1 MNPHTT
7 LEKMRAMRLKAMA
20 ELYQQSLDTNIYSQL
35 TMDEVLATLIDTEWE
50 ERQQRKIAGL
60 IKRAGFR
67 QQAAATDI
75 DYHPDRGLDK
85 TLIGRLLSLNF
96 VKKAENLI
104 ITGPTGTGKSWL
116 GQAIGRQGCLM
127 LFKTRYFVTAR
138 FFDQAKLAKLDG
150 SWPKLLKTLY
160 KTDLLILDDFG
171 LHPMDPASRQLLL
184 DVIETRHQTASTILC
199 SQIPVSGWHKLIGEG
214 TIADAILD
222 RVVYSSHRIE
232 LKGESLRKKTT
243 LDPMTSNP

>member
-1 MNPHTT
+1 MNPQQT
-7 LEKMRAMRLKAMA
+7 LEKMRAMRLRTMA
-20 ELYQQSLDTNIYSQL
+20 DLYQQSLAGPVLAELSL
-35 TMDEVLATLIDTEWE
+35 DEVMATLIDAEWE

-85 TLIGRLLSLNF
+85 TMIGRLLSLNF
-96 VKKAENLI
+96 VRKAENLI

-116 GQAIGRQGCLM
+116 GQAIGRQACLM
-127 LFKTRYFVTAR
+127 LYKTRYFVTAR
-138 FFDQAKLAKLDG
+138 FFDEAKLAKLDG
-150 SWPKLLKTLY
+150 SWPKLLKNLY

-171 LHPMDPASRQLLL
+171 LHAMDPADRQLLL
-184 DVIETRHQTASTILC
+184 DLIETRHQAASTILC

-232 LKGESLRKKTT
+232 LKGESLRKKQH
-243 LDPMTSNP
+243 LNQSM

>member
-35 TMDEVLATLIDTEWE
+35 SIDEVLASLIDTEWE

-60 IKRAGFR
+60 IKQAGFR
-67 QQAAATDI
+67 QQASATDI

-85 TLIGRLLSLNF
+85 TLVGRLLALNF

-116 GQAIGRQGCLM
+116 GQAIGRQACLM
-127 LFKTRYFVTAR
+127 LHKTRYFVLAR
-138 FFDQAKLAKLDG
+138 FFDQAKLAKIDG
-150 SWPKLLKTLY
+150 SWPKLLKTLS

-171 LHPMDPASRQLLL
+171 LTPMDPADRQLLL
-184 DVIETRHQTASTILC
+184 DVIETRHQVTSTMLC

-232 LKGESLRKKTT
+232 LNGESLRKKQSLT
-243 LDPMTSNP
+243 

>member
-1 MNPHTT
+1 M
-7 LEKMRAMRLKAMA
+7 
-20 ELYQQSLDTNIYSQL
+20 YSQL
-35 TMDEVLATLIDTEWE
+35 SVDEVMATLIDTEWE
-50 ERQQRKIAGL
+50 ERQQRKITSL

-85 TLIGRLLSLNF
+85 TLVGRLLSLSF
-96 VKKAENLI
+96 IKKAENLI

-116 GQAIGRQGCLM
+116 GQAIGRQACVM
-127 LFKTRYFVTAR
+127 LHKTRYFVSGR
-138 FFDQAKLAKLDG
+138 FFDEAKLAKLDG

-160 KTDLLILDDFG
+160 KTDVIILDDFG
-171 LHPMDPASRQLLL
+171 LHPMDSADRQILL
-184 DVIETRHQTASTILC
+184 DLIETRHQTASTIFC

-232 LKGESLRKKTT
+232 LKGESLRKRNH
-243 LDPMTSNP
+243 LNP

>member
-35 TMDEVLATLIDTEWE
+35 SIDEVLASLIDTEWE

-60 IKRAGFR
+60 IKQAGFR
-67 QQAAATDI
+67 QQASATDI

-85 TLIGRLLSLNF
+85 TLVGRLLALNF

-116 GQAIGRQGCLM
+116 GQAIGRQACLM
-127 LFKTRYFVTAR
+127 LHKTRYFVLAR
-138 FFDQAKLAKLDG
+138 FFDQSKLAKIDG
-150 SWPKLLKTLY
+150 SWPKLLKTLS

-171 LHPMDPASRQLLL
+171 LTPMDPADRQLLL
-184 DVIETRHQTASTILC
+184 DVIETRHQVTSTMLC

-232 LKGESLRKKTT
+232 LNGESLRKKQSLT
-243 LDPMTSNP
+243 

>member
-1 MNPHTT
+1 MNPHNT
-7 LEKMRAMRLKAMA
+7 LEKMRSMRLKTMA
-20 ELYQQSLDTNIYSQL
+20 ELYQQSLTSNTYHALSL
-35 TMDEVLATLIDTEWE
+35 DEVMAIFIDAEWE
-50 ERQQRKIAGL
+50 DRQQRKIAGL

-75 DYHPDRGLDK
+75 DYHPDRGIDR
-85 TLIGRLLSLNF
+85 TMIGRLLSLNF

-127 LFKTRYFVTAR
+127 QLKTRYFITVR
-138 FFDQAKLAKLDG
+138 FFDAAKLAKLDG
-150 SWPKLLKTLY
+150 SWPKFLKQLY

-171 LHPMDPASRQLLL
+171 LHPMDPTDRQLLMDL
-184 DVIETRHQTASTILC
+184 IEARHATASTILC
-199 SQIPVSGWHKLIGEG
+199 SQIPVSGWHQLIGEG

-222 RVVYSSHRIE
+222 RVVYSSHRIQ
-232 LKGESLRKKTT
+232 LKGESLRKKQR
-243 LDPMTSNP
+243 LTS

>member
-1 MNPHTT
+1 MNPHNT

-20 ELYQQSLDTNIYSQL
+20 ELYQQSLETNIYNQL
-35 TMDEVLATLIDTEWE
+35 SVDEVMATLIDTEWE

-116 GQAIGRQGCLM
+116 GQAIGRQACLM
-127 LFKTRYFVTAR
+127 LVKTRYFVTAR

-150 SWPKLLKTLY
+150 SWPKLLKAFY

-171 LHPMDPASRQLLL
+171 LHPLDNHCRETLMDII
-184 DVIETRHQTASTILC
+184 DDRHNQSSTIIV
-199 SQIPVSGWHKLIGEG
+199 SQIPVSVWYDIIGEG

-222 RVVYSSHRIE
+222 RIVNSSHRID
-232 LKGESLRKKTT
+232 LKGESMRKGILK
-243 LDPMTSNP
+243 NEN

>member
-1 MNPHTT
+1 
-7 LEKMRAMRLKAMA
+7 MRLKAMA
-20 ELYQQSLDTNIYSQL
+20 ELYQQSLDTNMYSQL
-35 TMDEVLATLIDTEWE
+35 TMDEVMATLIDTEWE
-50 ERQQRKIAGL
+50 DRQQRKIAGL

-67 QQAAATDI
+67 QQAVATDI

-85 TLIGRLLSLNF
+85 TLIARLLSLNF

-171 LHPMDPASRQLLL
+171 LHPMDSADRQLLM
-184 DVIETRHQTASTILC
+184 DVIETRHQAASTILC

-232 LKGESLRKKTT
+232 LKGESLRKKTM
-243 LDPMTSNP
+243 LDPMNSNP

>member
-7 LEKMRAMRLKAMA
+7 LDKMRAMRLRAMA
-20 ELYQQSLDTNIYSQL
+20 ELYQQSLNTNMYSQL
-35 TMDEVLATLIDTEWE
+35 SIDEVMTTLIDTEWE

-75 DYHPDRGLDK
+75 DYHPDRGIDK
-85 TLIGRLLSLNF
+85 TQMGRLLTLNF

-116 GQAIGRQGCLM
+116 GQAIGRQGCVM

-138 FFDQAKLAKLDG
+138 FFDKAKLAKLDG
-150 SWPKLLKTLY
+150 SWPKLLQTLS

-171 LHPMDPASRQLLL
+171 LHPMDPADRQLLL
-184 DVIETRHQTASTILC
+184 DLIETRHQVASTILC

-232 LKGESLRKKTT
+232 LKGKSLRQKQR
-243 LDPMTSNP
+243 LNQ

>member
-1 MNPHTT
+1 MNPHST
-7 LEKMRAMRLKAMA
+7 LEKMRAMHLKAMA
-20 ELYQQSLDTNIYSQL
+20 ELYQQSLDNTMYSQL
-35 TMDEVLATLIDTEWE
+35 SVDEVMATLIDTEWE

-67 QQAAATDI
+67 QQAAVTNI

-85 TLIGRLLSLNF
+85 TLMGRLLSLNF
-96 VKKAENLI
+96 IKKAENLI

-116 GQAIGRQGCLM
+116 GQAIGRQACLM
-127 LFKTRYFVTAR
+127 LHKTRYYVSAR
-138 FFDQAKLAKLDG
+138 FFDEAKLAKLDG

-160 KTDLLILDDFG
+160 KTDVLILDDFG
-171 LHPMDPASRQLLL
+171 LHPMDPADRQVLL
-184 DVIETRHQTASTILC
+184 DLIETRHQIASTILC

-232 LKGESLRKKTT
+232 LKGESLRKRNH
-243 LDPMTSNP
+243 LNQ